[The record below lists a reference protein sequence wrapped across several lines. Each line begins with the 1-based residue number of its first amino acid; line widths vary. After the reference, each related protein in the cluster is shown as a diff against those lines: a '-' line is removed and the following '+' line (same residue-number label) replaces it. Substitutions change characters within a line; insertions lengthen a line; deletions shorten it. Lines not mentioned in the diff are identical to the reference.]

1 MVNKL
6 YRQNLQHEIRMSQLS
21 VKKTSGTGP
30 LVFIYATVSSAYAAS
45 TNARSSLA
53 ESAGEGAP

>member
-1 MVNKL
+1 
-6 YRQNLQHEIRMSQLS
+6 MSQLS

>member
-1 MVNKL
+1 
-6 YRQNLQHEIRMSQLS
+6 MSQLN
-21 VKKTSGTGP
+21 VKKTSDTRP
-30 LVFIYATVSSAYAAS
+30 LVFIHATVRFAYAAS